1 MHAWGLAG
9 WLRFCLACLAWLAGW
24 RAGWLAGL
32 PGAACCAG
40 FLPGIAWPS
49 PTFLKTAFSR
59 TCSKKVVGEPEFYK
73 EKRYMRKKTS
83 SLIPKKKNIHP
94 KKKEQ
99 HQHIWKL
106 SPHILFYGFISFFF
120 FIVFCGNCVRVFFKN
135 STDHRRN
142 RIHCTLRSSTL
153 CFPQLLRGV
162 VSVLLA

>member
-1 MHAWGLAG
+1 MQVPGTSRKGGSLGFKTHLA
-9 WLRFCLACLAWLAGW
+9 
-24 RAGWLAGL
+24 
-32 PGAACCAG
+32 
-40 FLPGIAWPS
+40 PS
-49 PTFLKTAFSR
+49 TVPSQCDLECGPKVIPWTPTFLKTAFSR